1 MGKHDGWGFA
11 DMSFRRS
18 DHEQSDKEKE
28 DILHGLRSLAR
39 LGRHASHVLR
49 QIEKNGY
56 YEGTVMVAIRSYG
69 QHTDWRT
76 PDLGKRMLVK
86 TDGKLRGDIPD
97 PSEISLRFQDTNRK
111 YEMEMRIEGPVI
123 TITGPS
129 KHEVRMKPDI
139 YFGSIRLNK
148 TGTVVDI
155 NTTIKVR
162 KTKIPVGEEKAAFIK
177 KLVYMLVESEARV
190 TTDSPYTQFLRKTYV
205 RLIEESGTFER
216 LWKFIMEMEPILS
229 VEKS

>member
-11 DMSFRRS
+11 DGSFRRS
-18 DHEQSDKEKE
+18 DHEQSEKDKE

-39 LGRHASHVLR
+39 LGKHASHVLR

-56 YEGTVMVAIRSYG
+56 YEGSVIVAITSYG

-76 PDLGKRMLVK
+76 PDLGRRMLVK

-97 PSEISLRFQDTNRK
+97 PSEISLRFQDTKRK
-111 YEMEMRIEGPVI
+111 SEMEMRIEGPVI

-139 YFGSIRLNK
+139 FLGYIRFNK

-162 KTKIPVGEEKAAFIK
+162 KKKIPVGEEKTAFIK